1 MKKDVRKKKIP
12 AGERKKLAG
21 KEKRS
26 AEEPVNPVRGSLTVF
41 AALSIMLIASFL
53 FVLLEATHQQ
63 QVRRVAKL
71 NTSLVMESVFS
82 NYCSPLW
89 EKYRILAFDNGMS
102 EAQEPFAAWEYYA
115 AELSKKNLSTGGA
128 AGINHL
134 RMDTNGAEFVAYRFL
149 TDDGGKAYRK
159 TISDYM
165 RNTIDQQM
173 IDRLSDAY
181 RQFAGMDISDQ
192 PDGSAISGADDAIAA
207 AKEEARRAEEEEKR
221 KEEEAKKAEKEAKE
235 AAKKAEKEAKEAV
248 KKAEKEA
255 KEAAKKA
262 QKEEKEAAKKAKK
275 EQKETKKNE
284 KKASGQEKKIQGVA
298 GLKAT
303 TVKAAKTQTGESKE
317 PEKQVIEI
325 EENPLEIIKS
335 LWSQGTLS
343 LVLRDA
349 KSVSKMKEDWSDDI
363 ARRKKCE
370 GTGMEALQTD
380 ATDTLLFT
388 EYLLG
393 QFACYT
399 EGEPLGTLAYE
410 LEYLLC
416 GNEKD
421 QDNLSETVQRLIA
434 AREAANLLYLATD
447 ASKQETAYSVAV
459 ALAGVTANP
468 AIIYA
473 VKCGLLA
480 AWALAES
487 ILDVR
492 ALLSGDKIAI
502 MKNSSQW
509 TSDLLHLGSVFS
521 SFGQA
526 VDCKNGLSYQRYLG
540 FLLMLQE
547 EKASFRAMNLQEHV
561 IRKTE
566 GFEDFCMDHL
576 VIDATLV
583 MDYSCRTIFM
593 GMEPVTRNKRQKSA
607 ISVQQTFSYRK
618 AGV

>member
-1 MKKDVRKKKIP
+1 
-12 AGERKKLAG
+12 
-21 KEKRS
+21 
-26 AEEPVNPVRGSLTVF
+26 
-41 AALSIMLIASFL
+41 
-53 FVLLEATHQQ
+53 
-63 QVRRVAKL
+63 
-71 NTSLVMESVFS
+71 
-82 NYCSPLW
+82 
-89 EKYRILAFDNGMS
+89 
-102 EAQEPFAAWEYYA
+102 
-115 AELSKKNLSTGGA
+115 
-128 AGINHL
+128 
-134 RMDTNGAEFVAYRFL
+134 MDTNGAEFVAYRFL

-159 TISDYM
+159 AISDYM

-181 RQFAGMDISDQ
+181 RQFSGMDISDQ

-207 AKEEARRAEEEEKR
+207 AKEEARRAEEEAKR
-221 KEEEAKKAEKEAKE
+221 KEEEAKKAAKKAEKEAKE
-235 AAKKAEKEAKEAV
+235 AAKK
-248 KKAEKEA
+248 
-255 KEAAKKA
+255 
-262 QKEEKEAAKKAKK
+262 
-275 EQKETKKNE
+275 EQKETKKAGKKNE
-284 KKASGQEKKIQGVA
+284 KEASGQEKKIQGIA

-303 TVKAAKTQTGESKE
+303 TVKAAKPQAAKSKE

-343 LVLRDA
+343 LVVKDA
-349 KSVSKMKEDWSDDI
+349 KAVSKMKEDWSDDI
-363 ARRKKCE
+363 ARRKRCE
-370 GTGMEALQTD
+370 GTGMEALQMD

-421 QDNLSETVQRLIA
+421 QDNLSGTVQRLIA

-521 SFGQA
+521 SFRQA

-547 EKASFRAMNLQEHV
+547 EKAGFRSMNLQEHV

-566 GFEDFCMDHL
+566 GFENFCMDHL

-583 MDYSCRTIFM
+583 MNYSCRTIFM
-593 GMEPVTRNKRQKSA
+593 GMEPVTRNKKQKSA